1 MSIHIVTVLL
11 QPFKIDPFTTK
22 YFTKISFFSN
32 SNLLF
37 SSHTLAWACGLWF
50 NLFSML
56 AFSYLSHALLH
67 FSETGTT
74 FYLKHTL
81 QVQQFSDLSFYLI
94 TTRSPLSIAQVSSSF
109 KWLDTRASTST
120 TPALITEALR
130 CATSLQLF

>member
-11 QPFKIDPFTTK
+11 QPFKIDPFTTI
-22 YFTKISFFSN
+22 FHQDFVFSN

-81 QVQQFSDLSFYLI
+81 QVQQFLDLSFYLI
-94 TTRSPLSIAQVSSSF
+94 TTQSPLSIAQVSSSF
-109 KWLDTRASTST
+109 NGSIRVHLHQ
-120 TPALITEALR
+120 PHPP
-130 CATSLQLF
+130 